1 MGDVYRALEVKSG
14 LEVAIK
20 VSRHATRDARERFQR
35 EVHVSARVSH
45 PHVVEI
51 LDYGEA
57 TLDGRAGVPF
67 LVMELL
73 DGKTL
78 GEVLAEEM
86 PALDGTLAR
95 VEYFLRLIRQAALG
109 LHAAHQAGIVHRD
122 VKPDNLILH
131 GNSAAPSVKLID
143 FGLASLADEAA
154 PAKGMIAGT
163 IEYMAPEQ
171 VLTEATDARADI
183 YSLGVVMFRLLTG
196 VLPFD
201 GALRT
206 QLLALQLLSPAPS
219 PSWLVDDLPAG
230 VDRIVSCAMR
240 KHPGNRYPDMSAL
253 VTDIDAYLS
262 SASVT
267 GTPLLFEPDSYTPAT
282 ELGAKARDQ
291 LRSIHG

>member
-1 MGDVYRALEVKSG
+1 
-14 LEVAIK
+14 
-20 VSRHATRDARERFQR
+20 
-35 EVHVSARVSH
+35 
-45 PHVVEI
+45 
-51 LDYGEA
+51 
-57 TLDGRAGVPF
+57 
-67 LVMELL
+67 
-73 DGKTL
+73 
-78 GEVLAEEM
+78 
-86 PALDGTLAR
+86 
-95 VEYFLRLIRQAALG
+95 

>member
-1 MGDVYRALEVKSG
+1 
-14 LEVAIK
+14 
-20 VSRHATRDARERFQR
+20 
-35 EVHVSARVSH
+35 

-154 PAKGMIAGT
+154 PAKGM
-163 IEYMAPEQ
+163 
-171 VLTEATDARADI
+171 
-183 YSLGVVMFRLLTG
+183 
-196 VLPFD
+196 
-201 GALRT
+201 
-206 QLLALQLLSPAPS
+206 
-219 PSWLVDDLPAG
+219 
-230 VDRIVSCAMR
+230 
-240 KHPGNRYPDMSAL
+240 
-253 VTDIDAYLS
+253 
-262 SASVT
+262 
-267 GTPLLFEPDSYTPAT
+267 
-282 ELGAKARDQ
+282 
-291 LRSIHG
+291 